1 MKGFR
6 SSSKCGCGDVKLIRT
21 GVKARSVALA
31 LLGVEQMKMSVCAT
45 FLGASALAISLMIML
60 PSAAWAFEANR
71 VRVTEVHS
79 YNSHG
84 HL

>member
-1 MKGFR
+1 
-6 SSSKCGCGDVKLIRT
+6 
-21 GVKARSVALA
+21 
-31 LLGVEQMKMSVCAT
+31 MKMSVCAT